1 MWAVRPGLVDGSDW
15 IEPLPDGF
23 MEIVGGLGHIVKWA
37 PQQEVLAH
45 PATGAFWTRSGWNST
60 LESICAG
67 VPMICQPNFGD
78 QRINARYVSDV
89 WRVGI
94 HLEYKMERKE
104 MERAIRRIMVEA
116 EGEEI
121 RARNQALKKKVNLC
135 SQENG
140 SSSRSLHNLVDYIFI
155 IVDFQNT
162 SCHQFV
168 CIPDLNCS
176 DKYST

>member
-1 MWAVRPGLVDGSDW
+1 MAWGLADSKQPFLWAVRPGLVDGSDW

-121 RARNQALKKKVNLC
+121 RARNQALKKKIFRTLHVINLFAY
-135 SQENG
+135 Q
-140 SSSRSLHNLVDYIFI
+140 
-155 IVDFQNT
+155 T
-162 SCHQFV
+162 
-168 CIPDLNCS
+168 
-176 DKYST
+176 